1 MSRKD
6 KADDFSRGR
15 GGRAKENAEALEIF
29 LIITVCILAVVLLGF
44 CTYCILKR
52 RGQLCK
58 KKNDRGLR
66 AISRYDSTEFHNVS
80 RNSTAKKNRTNSD
93 LHMVP
98 EDSSYSYETNIT
110 NNAIDARTISRI

>member
-58 KKNDRGLR
+58 KENDRGLP
-66 AISRYDSTEFHNVS
+66 AISRYDSTDFHSVS
-80 RNSTAKKNRTNSD
+80 RNSTAKKNRRKGG
-93 LHMVP
+93 LQLIP
-98 EDSSYSYETNIT
+98 EDSSRNEGTKFTNT
-110 NNAIDARTISRI
+110 AIDVRTISRV